1 MQHKNFDASGENVL
15 TRFITCDNMLA
26 GGEPRRKSCEPR
38 GGILMRRDKE
48 RTTVNFDADVYQKV
62 LELRAKP
69 EYARMSISAIVNVL
83 LERAL
88 AEKRA
93 DQTA

>member
-1 MQHKNFDASGENVL
+1 MIICQQVVNLAREVVNRKEGE
-15 TRFITCDNMLA
+15 R
-26 GGEPRRKSCEPR
+26 
-38 GGILMRRDKE
+38 MRRDKE

-69 EYARMSISAIVNVL
+69 EYARMSISAIVNAL

-88 AEKRA
+88 AEKRT

>member
-1 MQHKNFDASGENVL
+1 
-15 TRFITCDNMLA
+15 
-26 GGEPRRKSCEPR
+26 
-38 GGILMRRDKE
+38 MRRDKE

-88 AEKRA
+88 AEKRT
-93 DQTA
+93 DQTAG

>member
-1 MQHKNFDASGENVL
+1 
-15 TRFITCDNMLA
+15 MLA
-26 GGEPRRKSCEPR
+26 GGEPRRKSCEPK
-38 GGILMRRDKE
+38 GGTPMKRDKE

-88 AEKRA
+88 ADKRT